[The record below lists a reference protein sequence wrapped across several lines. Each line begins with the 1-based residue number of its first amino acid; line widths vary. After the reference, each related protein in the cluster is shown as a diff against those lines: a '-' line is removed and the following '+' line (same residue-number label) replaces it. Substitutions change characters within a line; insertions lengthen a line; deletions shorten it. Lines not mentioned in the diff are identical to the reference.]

1 MHTILFDCPC
11 HIFCSGPLSI
21 CLRVSHVGAWG
32 LVGSHLG
39 LPQCIPTFSAISY
52 QFLSILGAPGWET
65 TCLLGPSF
73 WCLQLGIGGPHTKAT
88 LAINMKCAK
97 TYGFLMKLCYC
108 LATCHCHSSQH
119 FWNLGSNMHLCLGLD
134 NLMPN
139 LGGTSWD

>member
-39 LPQCIPTFSAISY
+39 LSQCIPTISAISY

-97 TYGFLMKLCYC
+97 PYGFFDENVLLP
-108 LATCHCHSSQH
+108 CHRPLPQQPTFLNFGQQH
-119 FWNLGSNMHLCLGLD
+119 APLFGA
-134 NLMPN
+134 
-139 LGGTSWD
+139 

>member
-39 LPQCIPTFSAISY
+39 LSQCIPTISAVSY

-73 WCLQLGIGGPHTKAT
+73 WCMHLGIGGPHTKAT
-88 LAINMKCAK
+88 LAINMKCA
-97 TYGFLMKLCYC
+97 TPYGLFDENVLLPCHRPLPQQPTFLNFGQ
-108 LATCHCHSSQH
+108 QH
-119 FWNLGSNMHLCLGLD
+119 APLFGA
-134 NLMPN
+134 
-139 LGGTSWD
+139 

>member
-21 CLRVSHVGAWG
+21 CIRVSHAGAWG

-39 LPQCIPTFSAISY
+39 LAHCIPTISAISY

-97 TYGFLMKLCYC
+97 NLWHFDETVLLPCHMPLTHQPTFLQFGQ
-108 LATCHCHSSQH
+108 QH
-119 FWNLGSNMHLCLGLD
+119 APLFGA
-134 NLMPN
+134 
-139 LGGTSWD
+139 

>member
-39 LPQCIPTFSAISY
+39 LSQCIPTFSAISY

-73 WCLQLGIGGPHTKAT
+73 WCLQLGIGVPHTKAT

-97 TYGFLMKLCYC
+97 TYVFNENVILPCHMPLPQQPRFLNFGQ
-108 LATCHCHSSQH
+108 QH
-119 FWNLGSNMHLCLGLD
+119 APLFGA
-134 NLMPN
+134 
-139 LGGTSWD
+139 